1 VQNVLH
7 DQKIA
12 CVSGFTLYAAI
23 TRAENAF

>member
-7 DQKIA
+7 ERKIA
-12 CVSGFTLYAAI
+12 RVSGFTLYAAI